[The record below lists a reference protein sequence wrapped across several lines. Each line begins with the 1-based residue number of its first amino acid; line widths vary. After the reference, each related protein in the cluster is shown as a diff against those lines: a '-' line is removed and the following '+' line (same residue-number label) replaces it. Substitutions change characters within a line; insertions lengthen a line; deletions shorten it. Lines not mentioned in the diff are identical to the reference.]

1 MKNLIK
7 LEELALFAG
16 AVFLLYQFHLHIAW
30 WLYMILFF
38 SPDIGMLGY
47 LINTKAGAFTYNLF
61 HHKAVVVAVIA
72 IGYFLKNDA
81 VELYGLIMLAH
92 SSFDRVLGFGLKY
105 PDDFKHTSLGYT

>member
-1 MKNLIK
+1 MTAIAIYFISLHH
-7 LEELALFAG
+7 LGLSVWVW
-16 AVFLLYQFHLHIAW
+16 VFL
-30 WLYMILFF
+30 FF
-38 SPDIGMLGY
+38 TPDIGMLGY
-47 LINTKAGAFTYNLF
+47 LINTRIGAVAYNLF